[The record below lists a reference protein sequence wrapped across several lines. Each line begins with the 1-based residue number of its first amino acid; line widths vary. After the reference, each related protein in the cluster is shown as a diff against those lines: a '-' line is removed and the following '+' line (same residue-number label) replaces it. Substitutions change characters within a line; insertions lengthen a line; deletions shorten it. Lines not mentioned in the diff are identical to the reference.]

1 MQDLQIWKR
10 FHFARSFK
18 NMEDMQNVTVIE
30 KNWKTIDSKDHEVK
44 LRSKKNMYQHIRRFF
59 RKVSPLH
66 RANFIVI
73 SCALYEARRTKLQ
86 KPKALLLL
94 LLTEFSDVVV
104 PLVPCHH
111 HSSRQSNTKP
121 VQIWRQW
128 TIRQKSNVFP
138 ALKPE
143 QRSAMD
149 FSSSSPY
156 NSVFNWRCV
165 ICHCF
170 STALY

>member
-1 MQDLQIWKR
+1 MKVQIEKENRIPNRIWKVNER
-10 FHFARSFK
+10 
-18 NMEDMQNVTVIE
+18 EE
-30 KNWKTIDSKDHEVK
+30 KQFQRPRIKIAVK
-44 LRSKKNMYQHIRRFF
+44 KKIFISILNDCF

-66 RANFIVI
+66 RAHFIVI

-138 ALKPE
+138 AE
-143 QRSAMD
+143 GEACRRRRRNGRRRRRGERSRSD
-149 FSSSSPY
+149 GS
-156 NSVFNWRCV
+156 
-165 ICHCF
+165 
-170 STALY
+170 

>member
-1 MQDLQIWKR
+1 MKVQIEKGNRIPNRIWKVNER
-10 FHFARSFK
+10 
-18 NMEDMQNVTVIE
+18 EE
-30 KNWKTIDSKDHEVK
+30 KQFQRPRIKIAVK
-44 LRSKKNMYQHIRRFF
+44 KKFISILNDCF

-94 LLTEFSDVVV
+94 LTEFSDVVV

-121 VQIWRQW
+121 VQI
-128 TIRQKSNVFP
+128 
-138 ALKPE
+138 
-143 QRSAMD
+143 
-149 FSSSSPY
+149 
-156 NSVFNWRCV
+156 
-165 ICHCF
+165 
-170 STALY
+170 